1 MTRTKFDKTLLLSA
15 LIISYCPLN
24 SRDYFKTLV
33 FIHLFFEAGF
43 SRKDFYV
50 NKITL
55 KIYIKLIIMFTY

>member
-1 MTRTKFDKTLLLSA
+1 MTRTKFDKTLLSA

-33 FIHLFFEAGF
+33 FIYLFVEVEFL
-43 SRKDFYV
+43 RKDFYV